1 MDETLETVARP
12 GSWQDATP
20 RDLRD
25 ANRPPHKPVVEARN
39 QSTWQSR
46 ATTGQVEPTRVVHA
60 AQGACRVQGFGN
72 TSCFIGHYW
81 KTEPGSTG
89 WVVYGFWRPFLIFVP
104 VLGVMV
110 RPVFPGL
117 PHQILLVPFEG
128 GAEIQTAAGAAGRR
142 VWSARRVHSARQG
155 HRVGRCRVRRR
166 AERAIRAGTM
176 ISRVRRVA
184 VVATARAWPGRVA
197 ARAPAARSRLNA
209 IVARASQA
217 ALAVNTPDGRRASGP
232 FLRSALTFSTKACAR

>member
-1 MDETLETVARP
+1 MVSMIRLEEPVINGPLVVLDPALVDS
-12 GSWQDATP
+12 GSTQP
-20 RDLRD
+20 R
-25 ANRPPHKPVVEARN
+25 
-39 QSTWQSR
+39 
-46 ATTGQVEPTRVVHA
+46 
-60 AQGACRVQGFGN
+60 
-72 TSCFIGHYW
+72 
-81 KTEPGSTG
+81 STG
-89 WVVYGFWRPFLIFVP
+89 WGVYGFWRPFLIFVP

-209 IVARASQA
+209 ITARASQA
-217 ALAVNTPDGRRASGP
+217 ALAVNTPDGRSASGP
-232 FLRSALTFSTKACAR
+232 ALRSAMTCSTIAW